1 MVNIDKHISYWRK
14 GADEDFEVAMQLVDS
29 GKIRHGLFFLHLSL
43 EKIIK
48 AHICRNTGDIAP
60 KLHNLSVLAEM
71 SGIAF
76 QPEQLD
82 LLAEMNPLNIEGR
95 YPDTWGPLPSRT
107 EANMLVQ
114 KSGAMLLWMKNQLI
128 FP

>member
-14 GADEDFEVAMQLVDS
+14 GAEEDFEVAKQLVDS

-48 AHICRNTGDIAP
+48 AHTCRNTSDIAP

-71 SGIAF
+71 SGIAL
-76 QPEQLD
+76 QQEQLD
-82 LLAEMNPLNIEGR
+82 FLA
-95 YPDTWGPLPSRT
+95 
-107 EANMLVQ
+107 
-114 KSGAMLLWMKNQLI
+114 K
-128 FP
+128 